1 MTKLNSD
8 LYMFPIEI
16 GTVLYQKTSD
26 EIQMSLDGDITA
38 INEHEEPWVIMD
50 INKDTMNLYNLENGR
65 KYKMYLREFYYL
77 VRHDRIRISEEVA

>member
-1 MTKLNSD
+1 MIKLNPKV
-8 LYMFPIEI
+8 YMLPVDVGSVI
-16 GTVLYQKTSD
+16 YQKTSD
-26 EIQMSLDGDITA
+26 EIQMSLDGDIQA

>member
-1 MTKLNSD
+1 MIKLNPKV
-8 LYMFPIEI
+8 YMLPVDVGSVI
-16 GTVLYQKTSD
+16 YQKTSD
-26 EIQMSLDGDITA
+26 EIQMSLDGEITA

-50 INKDTMNLYNLENGR
+50 INKDTMNLYNLETGR

>member
-1 MTKLNSD
+1 MIKLNPKV
-8 LYMFPIEI
+8 YMLPVDVGSVI
-16 GTVLYQKTSD
+16 YQKTSD

-38 INEHEEPWVIMD
+38 INDHEEPWVITD

>member
-1 MTKLNSD
+1 MIKLNPKV
-8 LYMFPIEI
+8 YMLPVDVGSVI
-16 GTVLYQKTSD
+16 YQKTSD
-26 EIQMSLDGDITA
+26 EIQMSLDGDIQA

-77 VRHDRIRISEEVA
+77 VRHDRIRITEEVA

>member
-1 MTKLNSD
+1 MIQLNPKV
-8 LYMFPIEI
+8 YMLPVDVGSVI
-16 GTVLYQKTSD
+16 YQKTSD

-77 VRHDRIRISEEVA
+77 VRHKRIRISNEVA